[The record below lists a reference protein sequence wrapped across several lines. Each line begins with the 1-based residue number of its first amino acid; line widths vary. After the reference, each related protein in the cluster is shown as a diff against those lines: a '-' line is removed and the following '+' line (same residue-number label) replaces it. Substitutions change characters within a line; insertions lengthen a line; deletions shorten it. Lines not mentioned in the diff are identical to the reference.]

1 MQFSKISLEMWI
13 VVYYINGL
21 LLFMHHN
28 GIVIVYHQSCRNITG
43 ESITRE
49 ITAGKII
56 SAKLQV
62 ILLQNNSR
70 GLEDTNET
78 ILT

>member
-28 GIVIVYHQSCRNITG
+28 GIVIVYHQSWRNITG

-49 ITAGKII
+49 ITTGKIC
-56 SAKLQV
+56 
-62 ILLQNNSR
+62 R
-70 GLEDTNET
+70 GKITGDPTSK
-78 ILT
+78 